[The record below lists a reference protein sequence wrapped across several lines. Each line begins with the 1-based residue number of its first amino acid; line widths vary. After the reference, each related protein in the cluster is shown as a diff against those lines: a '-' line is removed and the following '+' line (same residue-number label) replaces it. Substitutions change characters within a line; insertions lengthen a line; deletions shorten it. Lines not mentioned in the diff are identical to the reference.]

1 LSYTDLLK
9 LKLGI
14 LEFWISLHDETL
26 KDLCIFS
33 SSLCPFY
40 LPGDFLLV
48 STPKTKAKSKARPS
62 SLLALQVD
70 PSFSLSEKKY
80 P

>member
-1 LSYTDLLK
+1 M
-9 LKLGI
+9 
-14 LEFWISLHDETL
+14 SLHDETL
-26 KDLCIFS
+26 KDLSIIS

-48 STPKTKAKSKARPS
+48 STPKTKAKSKAYPS

-70 PSFSLSEKKY
+70 PSFSPEKK
-80 P
+80 